1 MKETFRV
8 TDFKPETLARIKQ
21 ANDIIAEYGGQ
32 KLTARQVY
40 YRFVA
45 ADLIPNTPRS
55 YQNLTSMLTDARYA
69 GLVDWDAI
77 EDRGREPDVP
87 GEWDTIDEIV
97 DAAVSQ
103 WRSPRWRDQPK
114 YVELW
119 VEKQAL
125 AGVLSPIARR
135 NHVTLMVNKGYS
147 SASAMKAAAERM
159 LQAVGCDRV
168 ETVCDGCGAFADDRD
183 GKKCGACG
191 EATGVEVRAFGKGER
206 GWGDETFDKEVVV
219 LYLGDHDP
227 SGEDMVRDIRARLTE
242 FGVPRLTVEK
252 VALTMAQIRRF
263 NPPPNP
269 AKVTDSRAKGYIE
282 KYGPQSWEL
291 DALPPRELNRLVERA
306 ISSNVDRALMDA
318 AVTREDVERKRVRAA
333 IERSREP

>member
-1 MKETFRV
+1 MKETYRV
-8 TDFKPETLARIKQ
+8 TNFKPDTLQRIEQ
-21 ANDIIAEYGGQ
+21 ANAIIAEYGGQ

-55 YQNLTSMLTDARYA
+55 YQNLTSVLTDARYA
-69 GLVDWDAI
+69 GLIDWDAI

-87 GEWDTIDEIV
+87 GEWDEIDEIV
-97 DAAVSQ
+97 DAAVDQ

-125 AGVLSPIARR
+125 AGVLAPIARR
-135 NHVTLMVNKGYS
+135 NHVPLMVNKGYS
-147 SASAMKAAAERM
+147 SASAMKAAADRM
-159 LQAVGCDRV
+159 LKAVGCDNV
-168 ETVCDGCGAFADDRD
+168 ETVCAGCGTFADDRD
-183 GKKCGACG
+183 GRKCNGCG
-191 EATGVEVRAFGKGER
+191 EATDVEVHAFKDGE
-206 GWGDETFDKEVVV
+206 WGEEIFTKEVVV

-227 SGEDMVRDIRARLTE
+227 SGEDMVRDIRDRLAE
-242 FGVPRLTVEK
+242 FGVPNLRVEK
-252 VALTMAQIRRF
+252 IALTMAQIRRF

-269 AKVTDSRAKGYIE
+269 AKITDSRAAAYIA
-282 KYGPQSWEL
+282 KYGDQSWEL
-291 DALPPRELNRLVERA
+291 DALPPRELNRLVEQA
-306 ISSNVDRALMDA
+306 IARNVDREKMDA
-318 AVTREDVERKRVRAA
+318 VIAAEGVERARVRAA